1 MFTGIVQQVGRVA
14 ALDRGRLTIAGV
26 DNEGEPWII
35 GESIAVNGC
44 CLTLVPGEGGLCFD
58 ISEETMR
65 RTALGDFR
73 IGTPVNVERAMKAG
87 ERFGGH
93 IVQGHVDEIGTLV
106 SIEGERFTFEIA
118 PGSERYLID
127 KGSISI
133 DGISLTVVEPVGNR
147 FSVAIIPHTLAQT
160 NLAHKRE
167 GDHVNLEF
175 DVIAKHVEKL
185 LAFR

>member
-1 MFTGIVQQVGRVA
+1 MFTGIIQQTGRVA
-14 ALDRGRLTIAGV
+14 SIDSSRLIIAGV
-26 DNEGEPWII
+26 SDGGDPWVI

-73 IGTPVNVERAMKAG
+73 VGTPVNIERAMKSG

-106 SIEGERFTFEIA
+106 SIEGERFTFEVQ

-133 DGISLTVVEPVGNR
+133 DGISLTVVEPTGNR

-160 NLAHKRE
+160 NLAHRRE

-185 LAFR
+185 LAYR